1 MLKKVKWICGRLSH
15 RPDSEH
21 VQNLIRLVIVSLF
34 IVYLSA
40 CWYAGTDLNKWRI
53 IWLVLLSDL
62 GVSLALMVAIIM
74 RPQISHVRRC
84 IGIMTDYTSMTVVM
98 LLMGEAGSPV
108 YAVCL
113 WVTIGNGLRYGSAYL
128 LAATTIGALSFLTVI
143 LISAYWKSNPFLA
156 WGLLIG
162 LVAIPLYFQSL
173 LKALIHALKDAR
185 QANEAKSRFLANMSH
200 EFRTPLNGLSGMTEV
215 LATTRLD
222 AEQRECLNTIQAS
235 VHSLLSL
242 IEEVLDISRIE
253 AGKIRILHDTFS
265 LQEVIGSVGLIL
277 RPQIRN
283 KGLEY
288 RVDVGLDV
296 PEWLLGDAGYVR
308 QVLLNIAG
316 NAVKFT
322 ERGWITLCVSVLNRR
337 SGHHSVVLRF
347 EVADTGIGV
356 PLGMRSRLFD
366 VFEQA
371 DVGLDRRYQGSGLG
385 TTIAKGL
392 IELMGGRIGFEENV
406 PCGSLF
412 WFELPFELGQ
422 APVVAQEV
430 TEESQLLEASNVIA
444 FSNPFLR
451 HRARVKSMRVLVADD
466 HETNRMVLSR
476 ILDKAGHKVLCVD
489 GAEAVLDSLIGMEF
503 DVVIVDLHMPG
514 MSGLDMLKQLRVM
527 QSSGMPYT
535 PVLVLSA
542 DVTSD
547 SIRCCE
553 EAGARAFLPKP
564 VLATKLLDVLAEIA
578 EDEGSV
584 LLCDALPPYPVQK
597 RQVFDPAGLDEL
609 AELNMGDGFEEQF
622 IVQSLRDAE
631 HCQQAMLSASE
642 ANQWQE
648 VREQAHA
655 LHGVLGHLGFMRAS
669 SLVAE
674 LMRIPDWQLKSEWC
688 DRVRVLHEA
697 LMCGRDALDARR
709 QERRRGETLP

>member
-1 MLKKVKWICGRLSH
+1 MLKKAKWICSRLSQ

-21 VQNLIRLVIVSLF
+21 VQNLIRFLIASLF
-34 IVYLSA
+34 IIYLSV
-40 CWYAGTDLNKWRI
+40 CWHGETDLNTSRV

-62 GVSLALMVAIIM
+62 GVSLALMLAIVM
-74 RPQISHVRRC
+74 HPQISHVRRC
-84 IGIMTDYTSMTVVM
+84 IGIIADYTSLTVLM
-98 LLMGEAGSPV
+98 LLMGEAGSPLYV
-108 YAVCL
+108 LCL
-113 WVTIGNGLRYGSAYL
+113 WVTIGNGLRYGSVYL
-128 LAATTIGALSFLTVI
+128 LVTTTLGALSFLTVI
-143 LISAYWKSNPFLA
+143 LVSAYWKSNPFLA

-162 LVAIPLYFQSL
+162 LIAIPWYFQSL
-173 LKALIHALKDAR
+173 LKALIQALNDAR
-185 QANEAKSRFLANMSH
+185 HANEAKSRFLANMSH

-222 AEQRECLNTIQAS
+222 AEQRECLKAIQAS
-235 VHSLLSL
+235 VHSVLSL

-265 LQEVIGSVGLIL
+265 LKEVIGSVGLIL
-277 RPQIRN
+277 QPQIRN
-283 KGLEY
+283 KALEY

-296 PEWLLGDAGYVR
+296 PEWLFGDAGYVR
-308 QVLLNIAG
+308 QVLLNIVG

-322 ERGWITLCVSVLNRR
+322 ERGRITLCVSVLNRSR
-337 SGHHSVVLRF
+337 QHSVVLRF

-356 PLGMRSRLFD
+356 PLGMRNRLFD

-392 IELMGGRIGFEENV
+392 IELMGGSIGFEENV

-412 WFELPFELGQ
+412 WSELPFELAKEQ
-422 APVVAQEV
+422 VVAQEV
-430 TEESQLLEASNVIA
+430 SEASQCTEPSNVIA

-476 ILDKAGHKVLCVD
+476 ILDKAGHKLLCVD
-489 GAEAVLDSLIGMEF
+489 GAEAVLDCLISMEF
-503 DVVIVDLHMPG
+503 DVVIIDLHMPG

-527 QSSGMPYT
+527 QSSSLPYT

-542 DVTSD
+542 DATSD

-553 EAGARAFLPKP
+553 EAGARAFLSKP

-578 EDEGSV
+578 EGDGG
-584 LLCDALPPYPVQK
+584 ALPYAALSQSSVQQH
-597 RQVFDPAGLDEL
+597 QVFDPAGLDDL
-609 AELNMGDGFEEQF
+609 AELNMDDDSEERF
-622 IVQSLRDAE
+622 IVQSFRDAE
-631 HCQQAMLSASE
+631 HCQQTMLSAAE
-642 ANQWQE
+642 TNQWQE
-648 VREQAHA
+648 VREEAHA
-655 LHGVLGHLGFMRAS
+655 LRGVLGHLGLMRAS
-669 SLVAE
+669 SLAAE
-674 LMRIPDWQLKSEWC
+674 LMRIPDWQLQLEWC
-688 DRVRVLHEA
+688 ALVQMLDEA
-697 LMCGRDALDARR
+697 LLCGRDALEARR
-709 QERRRGETLP
+709 QERRRSGVLR